1 MKEERKDLARV
12 MHSAAWAW
20 LIYLVILGCVELVM
34 DPSRISIQVG
44 VYYLVNGIIGLI
56 FLGFAYWPWLQR
68 ILKTFYVPLMLIINS
83 LLPIIANRFLLQT
96 LPQGPLSNLEGMILR
111 LLPVMFIGVVITAWN
126 YSWPIVALFS
136 LATAGLEIALVWIIP
151 LPAMMTP
158 GGLEEASQG
167 MIMLAIVRSV
177 ALLVVGYFVN
187 QLVSRLRRQHSRLA
201 EANARL
207 VQHAS
212 TVEKLTISQERNR
225 LARELHDT
233 LAHTLSGLSVQLD
246 TTRAYLDVD
255 LEKTKTLLDYSL
267 TTTREGLDETR
278 RALKALRAT
287 PLDDLGLLLA
297 LNKLARSAASR
308 GNLKLT
314 TTLPDMLPTLSMDVE
329 QALYRI
335 AQESLENIIH
345 HANATDIVFQLTTSG
360 NALIL
365 SIEDNGMGFD
375 PDMALKN
382 GHYGLAGI
390 QERAQVAGG
399 QLIIESQPGQGT
411 RIQLFFE
418 GLLK

>member
-1 MKEERKDLARV
+1 MKEERKDLTRV
-12 MHSAAWAW
+12 MRSAAWAW

-34 DPSRISIQVG
+34 DPSRIAIPVG
-44 VYYLVNGIIGLI
+44 IYYLVNGSIALL
-56 FLGFAYWPWLQR
+56 FLGFAYWPWFQR
-68 ILKTFYVPLMLIINS
+68 TIKSFYVPLMLIINS

-96 LPQGPLSNLEGMILR
+96 LPQGPLSNLEGMVLR

-126 YSWPIVALFS
+126 YSWPVVALFS
-136 LATAGLEIALVWIIP
+136 LATAGLEIALVQIIP
-151 LPAMMTP
+151 LPAMLTP
-158 GGLEEASQG
+158 GGLEESSQG

-207 VQHAS
+207 VQHTS

-233 LAHTLSGLSVQLD
+233 LAHTLSGLSVQLE
-246 TTRAYLDVD
+246 TTQAYFEVD
-255 LEKTKTLLDYSL
+255 PKKASRLLDKAL
-267 TTTREGLDETR
+267 AATKAGLGETR

-297 LNKLARSAASR
+297 LDKLARTAASR
-308 GNLKLT
+308 GNLDISIHIPDQ
-314 TTLPDMLPTLSMDVE
+314 LPGLSLDIE
-329 QALYRI
+329 QAIYRI
-335 AQESLENIIH
+335 AQEALDNIIH
-345 HANATDIVFQLTTSG
+345 HANASKLVFQLLLSG
-360 NALIL
+360 QDLIL
-365 SIEDNGMGFD
+365 SVEDNGIGFN
-375 PDMALKN
+375 PDHELAP

-390 QERAQVAGG
+390 QERAHVAGG
-399 QLIIESQPGQGT
+399 VLNIESQSGQGT
-411 RIQLFFE
+411 SIQLIFE